1 MNRLWN
7 LQEPRRAVRQ
17 TPDKAHLREDHHT
30 STVSA
35 GVTHCRDGPHSRE
48 DDAMPTY
55 SDMVELA
62 KICARQARAASNPEV
77 AQELRRLA
85 RDYQKRAA
93 DLDGG
98 VQPDIE

>member
-1 MNRLWN
+1 
-7 LQEPRRAVRQ
+7 
-17 TPDKAHLREDHHT
+17 
-30 STVSA
+30 
-35 GVTHCRDGPHSRE
+35 
-48 DDAMPTY
+48 MPTY

-93 DLDGG
+93 DLGGG